1 MKLIESRYETS
12 RKKAPFLERVSLTWG
27 RWQVLSGSWL
37 KVIAMACMMIDHT
50 ASRLFRHAEAF
61 NEPLISLGNHHMT
74 WNYLMWSI
82 GRLAFPL
89 FAFLL
94 VEGFQHTSNRKKY
107 GRNLFVFALISVI
120 PWILTHG
127 GHWYSVFGNVFFTLF
142 FGFLAL
148 CAVSQWETER
158 QQNASEAF
166 LSKSNTR
173 LAIQVFACI
182 VAPILLCCDFG
193 SSGVS
198 FILLLYVLR
207 HNRILQAAT
216 GCCYL
221 SSRWIAGLAFIP
233 INLYNGRRGFIKG
246 PIAKYLFYA
255 FYPVHLLVLYVFMR
269 LLGIA

>member
-1 MKLIESRYETS
+1 MN
-12 RKKAPFLERVSLTWG
+12 KKVLLFPE

-37 KVIAMACMMIDHT
+37 KVIAMVSMMIDHT
-50 ASRLFRHAEAF
+50 ASRLFRNMDAF
-61 NEPLISLGNHHMT
+61 NVPLISLGNHHMT

-94 VEGFQHTSNRKKY
+94 VEGFLHTSNRRKY

-120 PWILTHG
+120 PWIMTHG
-127 GHWYSVFGNVFFTLF
+127 GHWYSIFGNVFFTLF

-158 QQNASEAF
+158 QQDTPEAI

-173 LAIQVFACI
+173 LAIRVFACI
-182 VAPILLCCDFG
+182 SAPILLRCDYG
-193 SSGVS
+193 SSGVG
-198 FILLLYVLR
+198 FILLLYLFR
-207 HNRILQAAT
+207 HNRILQTAT

-233 INLYNGRRGFIKG
+233 INLYNGRRGFIQG
-246 PIAKYLFYA
+246 PWAKYLFYA

-269 LLGIA
+269 LLGIT

>member
-1 MKLIESRYETS
+1 MDVMLFPR
-12 RKKAPFLERVSLTWG
+12 
-27 RWQVLSGSWL
+27 RWQMLSGSCL
-37 KVIAMACMMIDHT
+37 KVIAMVSMMIDHT
-50 ASRLFRHAEAF
+50 ASRLFRNMEAF
-61 NEPLISLGNHHMT
+61 NEPLISLGDHHMT

-94 VEGFQHTSNRKKY
+94 VEGFLNTSNRRKY

-127 GHWYSVFGNVFFTLF
+127 GHWYCFFGNVFFTLF

-148 CAVSQWETER
+148 CALSQWETER
-158 QQNASEAF
+158 QHDSSEAI

-173 LAIQVFACI
+173 LAIRIFACI
-182 VAPILLCCDFG
+182 AAPILLRCDYG
-193 SSGVS
+193 SCGVG
-198 FILLLYVLR
+198 FILLLYLFR

-233 INLYNGRRGFIKG
+233 INLYNGRRGFIQG
-246 PIAKYLFYA
+246 PWAKYLFYA
-255 FYPVHLLVLYVFMR
+255 FYPVHLLVLYVFMK
-269 LLGIA
+269 LFGV